1 MAKESAQKSVESR
14 SLAERIRRDIDH
26 FTVSE
31 KRAAHLLLSHYPFA
45 GLGTVAEFATR
56 AGISAPSVLR
66 FVTRLGFGGFPEF
79 QKSLRDELEA
89 QLKSPL
95 AKAQGAQ
102 SPGAGA
108 GGSALTDF
116 AEASIDNLRAT
127 IASVPPGEFDAVA
140 ALIGDP
146 KRRIHFAGGRFTE
159 ALARYA
165 ERHLRIVRGDV
176 GFLESQ
182 PSLWRDRMVEI
193 GRRDVVVVFDIR
205 RYQPDTIALAETASG
220 QGATVVLMTDRWLSP
235 IARVARH
242 ILPAHV
248 EVPSNWDSSLAL
260 LLIVEALIAA
270 VTKDL
275 WASARPRME
284 AIERLRSDEQP

>member
-1 MAKESAQKSVESR
+1 MAKQSAQKPAESR

-26 FTVSE
+26 FTLSE

-79 QKSLRDELEA
+79 QKHLRDELEA

-95 AKAQGAQ
+95 AKSQP
-102 SPGAGA
+102 PGPAA
-108 GGSALTDF
+108 EGSALASFTD
-116 AEASIDNLRAT
+116 AVIDNLRSTVAC
-127 IASVPPGEFDAVA
+127 VPPGEFDAVA
-140 ALIGDP
+140 ALLCDP
-146 KRRIHFAGGRFTE
+146 KRRIPFAGRFTE

-176 GFLESQ
+176 GYLESQ
-182 PSLWRDRMVEI
+182 PSLWRDRMIEV
-193 GRRDVVVVFDIR
+193 GRRDVLVVFDIR
-205 RYQPDTIALAETASG
+205 RYQPDIIALAETASG
-220 QGATVVLMTDRWLSP
+220 QGATVVLMTDQWLSP

-248 EVPSNWDSSLAL
+248 EVPSNWDSSAGL

-275 WASARPRME
+275 WKTARPRME

>member
-1 MAKESAQKSVESR
+1 MAKESAQKPVESR

-26 FTVSE
+26 FTLSE

-45 GLGTVAEFATR
+45 GLGTVAEFASR

-79 QKSLRDELEA
+79 QKHLRDELEA

-95 AKAQGAQ
+95 AKAQPTGPA
-102 SPGAGA
+102 AD
-108 GGSALTDF
+108 GSALASF
-116 AEASIDNLRAT
+116 ADAVIDNLRSTVAC
-127 IASVPPGEFDAVA
+127 VPPGEFDAVS
-140 ALIGDP
+140 ALLGDP
-146 KRRIHFAGGRFTE
+146 RRRVHFAGGRFTE

-165 ERHLRIVRGDV
+165 ERHLRIVRADV
-176 GFLESQ
+176 GYLESQ

-193 GRRDVVVVFDIR
+193 GRRDVLVVFDIR
-205 RYQPDTIALAETASG
+205 RYQPDIIALAETASG
-220 QGATVVLMTDRWLSP
+220 QGATVVLMTDQWLSP

-248 EVPSNWDSSLAL
+248 EVPSNWDSSAGL

-275 WASARPRME
+275 WKTARPRME
-284 AIERLRSDEQP
+284 AIERLRSDEQS